1 MWKANMTN
9 KVAKAQPP
17 NKLKC
22 KMKFQISESFY
33 LTSIIP
39 WLLKNDNI
47 PSTFPNIFGDYTIF
61 LY

>member
-33 LTSIIP
+33 LTSIINT
-39 WLLKNDNI
+39 LALEE
-47 PSTFPNIFGDYTIF
+47 
-61 LY
+61 